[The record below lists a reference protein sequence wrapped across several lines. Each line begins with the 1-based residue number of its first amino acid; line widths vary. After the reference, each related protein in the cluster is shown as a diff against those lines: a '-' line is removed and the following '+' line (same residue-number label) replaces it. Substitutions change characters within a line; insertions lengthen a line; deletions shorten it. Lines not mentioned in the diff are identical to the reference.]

1 MKKVG
6 HPCTRPW
13 LLAKTKQN
21 VSWELKFNWQT
32 EKSTVGQNVILRQ
45 RFKMAANI
53 KGIFLNNT
61 ININTYLVT

>member
-32 EKSTVGQNVILRQ
+32 EKSTVGQNVI
-45 RFKMAANI
+45 
-53 KGIFLNNT
+53 
-61 ININTYLVT
+61 